1 MDDNDLNSIKALV
14 VSNKQGG
21 IKKRLWY
28 IELFTISLLLCF
40 VFSIISQLL
49 LIKANIALALF
60 LVLLLIFVS
69 VVFDIIGVAV
79 AASNIKPF
87 LELKQNGGGRGVEMA
102 ISLVKKADKVSSI
115 CADVV
120 GDICSIVSGASGV
133 AISIILISE
142 LPSISG
148 AVLSTFV
155 SSIIAALT
163 VLGKALGKNIALTN
177 STKILL
183 FVGKMLSIFS
193 RKHKKSKIKQVK
205 KP

>member
-1 MDDNDLNSIKALV
+1 MDSDNGVEIL
-14 VSNKQGG
+14 SNKKSGL
-21 IKKRLWY
+21 KDKLWY
-28 IELFTISLLLCF
+28 FELFIVSLFLCF
-40 VFSIISQLL
+40 LFSIISQLL
-49 LIKANIALALF
+49 LINANLALALF

-87 LELKQNGGGRGVEMA
+87 LEMKNNKNTRGVEMA
-102 ISLVKKADKVSSI
+102 MRLVKNADRVSSI
-115 CADVV
+115 CTDVV

-142 LPSISG
+142 LPSVSG
-148 AVLSTFV
+148 AFLSTFV

-163 VLGKALGKNIALTN
+163 VLGKALGKNFALTS
-177 STKILL
+177 STKIIH
-183 FVGKMLSIFS
+183 FVGKCLSIFS
-193 RKHKKSKIKQVK
+193 GNSKKAKVKRRK